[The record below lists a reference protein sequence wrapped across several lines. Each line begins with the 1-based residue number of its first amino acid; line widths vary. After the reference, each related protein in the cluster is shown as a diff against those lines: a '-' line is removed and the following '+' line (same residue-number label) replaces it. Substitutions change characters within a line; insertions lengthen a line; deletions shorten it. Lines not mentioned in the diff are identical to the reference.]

1 MKRIL
6 FIVLTFISLNVFSQ
20 NEKTFF
26 NGYDGGMML
35 HAGFVSKNIS
45 PVDFKAK
52 GVTKGIGGAIR
63 FHFGEHYR
71 IGTEGY
77 VSTLSLKKDLVEGSY
92 IKTFWAGLIN
102 DFYWE
107 FGKFM
112 PYVGLTVGG
121 GTVTDCFIFEGNN
134 HDWNPEGTVI
144 INKTAFV
151 AIDPYI
157 GCDYAL
163 TDALHLTFKIDYLNG
178 FNKSELYLP
187 TGPRFYIG
195 AIFFH

>member
-20 NEKTFF
+20 NEKKVF

-35 HAGFVSKNIS
+35 HAGFVSKNIK
-45 PVDFKAK
+45 PVDIKAE

-77 VSTLSLKKDLVEGSY
+77 VSTLSLKNTLEEGSY
-92 IKTFWAGLIN
+92 IKTFWAGLTN

-112 PYVGLTVGG
+112 PYVGLIVGG
-121 GTVTDCFIFEGNN
+121 ACCFLPFPNAPVWAKFIIFIAGYVVWDAFYTVANVLSWKVT
-134 HDWNPEGTVI
+134 T
-144 INKTAFV
+144 T
-151 AIDPYI
+151 
-157 GCDYAL
+157 
-163 TDALHLTFKIDYLNG
+163 
-178 FNKSELYLP
+178 
-187 TGPRFYIG
+187 TGIRREKY
-195 AIFFH
+195 